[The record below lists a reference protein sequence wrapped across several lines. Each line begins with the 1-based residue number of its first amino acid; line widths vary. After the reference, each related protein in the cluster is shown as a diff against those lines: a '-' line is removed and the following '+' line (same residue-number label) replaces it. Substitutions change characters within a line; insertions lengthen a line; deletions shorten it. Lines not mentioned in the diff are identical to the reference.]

1 MPFPACR
8 HIRSSKAVHV
18 TLRLLAV
25 TALSLAAVPGHAHDA
40 ASVAPANASA
50 TAANRAQ
57 AEALTQSL
65 VDLTAQY
72 SAAGASDRSRIQSVL
87 VATAARRRQLFES
100 IIDNDPGA
108 VLDAALP
115 VAIRATL
122 PSTVGVYLEQD
133 AIQDGELE
141 VYHVDHV
148 DVSRSGYRYFLKTP
162 EGRLSLHFAD
172 IAPSLPTGTEVHV
185 RGVRVNDALA
195 LGGGNSVKQVRLAP
209 APNTI
214 GDQRT
219 LIILVNFQDNAVQPY
234 TLVDAQAVVFGTTSN
249 FFLEN
254 SYGQTWLSGDAVGWF
269 TIAASTSVCDTGAI
283 ATQAQ
288 AAATAAGVNVGA
300 YAHLVYAFPQNACGW
315 WGMSTVGGTP
325 SQSWIDGDLQLA
337 VSGHELGHALGLW
350 HSHAIDCGAQTIG
363 AACDMLEYGDVF
375 DKMGGSTYPGHFNS
389 FQKERLGWL
398 NAGVSP
404 PITTVQASGTY
415 TLETYEM
422 PGSGAKALK
431 ILKSTDP
438 TTGYRT
444 WYYVEARKPVG
455 FDNFLASVA
464 NTASNGVLIRTGSES
479 DGNSSNLLDMT
490 PATDTSIWDWL
501 VDAPL
506 VAGQSYADPDTG
518 ITIATA
524 WSDSAGAAVTV
535 NLGGTVSTAT
545 TLVISTD
552 QGSYTRTQS
561 VAVTARLSGPTS
573 VAGTPVTFSVQK
585 SDGSILKATV
595 TTDTT
600 GKAVYKLKLGRK
612 DPTGTYDAM
621 ASALTDRAET
631 TFVVK

>member
-1 MPFPACR
+1 
-8 HIRSSKAVHV
+8 
-18 TLRLLAV
+18 
-25 TALSLAAVPGHAHDA
+25 
-40 ASVAPANASA
+40 
-50 TAANRAQ
+50 
-57 AEALTQSL
+57 
-65 VDLTAQY
+65 
-72 SAAGASDRSRIQSVL
+72 
-87 VATAARRRQLFES
+87 
-100 IIDNDPGA
+100 
-108 VLDAALP
+108 
-115 VAIRATL
+115 
-122 PSTVGVYLEQD
+122 
-133 AIQDGELE
+133 
-141 VYHVDHV
+141 
-148 DVSRSGYRYFLKTP
+148 
-162 EGRLSLHFAD
+162 
-172 IAPSLPTGTEVHV
+172 
-185 RGVRVNDALA
+185 
-195 LGGGNSVKQVRLAP
+195 
-209 APNTI
+209 
-214 GDQRT
+214 
-219 LIILVNFQDNAVQPY
+219 
-234 TLVDAQAVVFGTTSN
+234 
-249 FFLEN
+249 
-254 SYGQTWLSGDAVGWF
+254 
-269 TIAASTSVCDTGAI
+269 
-283 ATQAQ
+283 
-288 AAATAAGVNVGA
+288 
-300 YAHLVYAFPQNACGW
+300 
-315 WGMSTVGGTP
+315 MSTVGGTP

-415 TLETYEM
+415 TLEAYEM

-631 TFVVK
+631 SFVVK